1 MAETQSFI
9 HPETL
14 WREVG
19 LAAGQTVVHLGC
31 GAGFYLV
38 PAARLVGADGK
49 VIGIDLM
56 ADLLEEAEGRA
67 RREGVDEVVQTIRA
81 NLENPEGSTLEADSA
96 DWVLV
101 ANILHQ
107 SSPTAILTEAAR
119 LVKPAGQVLVLDWDT
134 AASPLGPPAEVRV
147 PESAAREQAEAAG
160 LALVKAWRPSP
171 YHYGLLLTPAGQP
184 A

>member
-9 HPETL
+9 HPEAL

-38 PAARLVGADGK
+38 PAASMVGADGK

-67 RREGVDEVVQTIRA
+67 RREGVDGVVQTIRA
-81 NLENPEGSTLEADSA
+81 NLENPEGSTLETDMA

-107 SSPTAILTEAAR
+107 SSPPAILAEAAR
-119 LVKPAGQVLVLDWDT
+119 VVKPTGQVLVIDWNT

-147 PESAAREQAEAAG
+147 SEGAAREHAEAAG
-160 LALVKAWRPSP
+160 LAVTKAWRPSP
-171 YHYGLLLTPAGQP
+171 YHYGLLLKPAGQV